1 MHKIF
6 GRLKNTPF
14 ICKSARSRHIVRV
27 TTDKLPTELLT
38 LLVTFVF
45 CGLYYLIIAFAV
57 AFAVA
62 FTVAFTV
69 ANPILSQNLI
79 GPTLLQCYAVTVLH

>member
-6 GRLKNTPF
+6 GRQKNTTF
-14 ICKSARSRHIVRV
+14 FCKSARSRHIVRV
-27 TTDKLPTELLT
+27 TTDRTGDITGDIRL
-38 LLVTFVF
+38 FADS
-45 CGLYYLIIAFAV
+45 IILFI

-69 ANPILSQNLI
+69 ANPILSQNVI